1 MNLSK
6 KMFLAFLAFIVAPMF
21 VLGVVA
27 YSMSQELIVKKFGDQ
42 SEITL
47 KAIGRNVRDVL
58 KEANYFS
65 DFWMVKDSIQGIYRV
80 LDQTQENG
88 PSLSTYELNEMDT
101 VLRSTLLTYTPI
113 QTVALFNKEGRSI
126 SAGRMTNALLSFSEL
141 QASES
146 FPTVKANNGVPTWIG
161 PKEDPSFPAGVRD
174 FYQIRVVKDF
184 WTMDDRGYMLLRFR
198 FPDWNAMFQLYDSG
212 AGNDRTRRYLLLDRS
227 GLVLIDTFQELE
239 GTRLTEAMTEHKGNE
254 NVSASGDFSY
264 KGDFR
269 GETSL
274 ISMHRLGLDELGA
287 RGWTLVSVTSWTYV
301 AGEMTTI
308 MSGVIGITIL
318 CLVCALLFNLVFVR
332 RMIRLLL
339 RVAASMK
346 KVELG
351 DLTTRVRV
359 SGKDETMLLAKGFN
373 SLVARIEELLE
384 EVKRQQ
390 QRKNNAELM
399 LLQAQ
404 IKPHFL
410 FNTLESINVLAIQ
423 NQGKK
428 VSHMVH
434 RLGSLLRISI
444 DNREEVPLREELA
457 HLRSYL
463 DIQSFRF
470 EDTFMFEI
478 DVPEHLLDTPILKL
492 TLQPLVENSIQHG
505 FDGLERLG
513 RLGRIAVRCVDEG
526 RWVALYVED
535 NGLGIAEER
544 LASFRYHEGGSR
556 DRAAELPEAAAAG
569 EANGQAGGGLGVAN
583 VADRLRIRYGLPYGL
598 YLCSEYGQ
606 GTKIKLL
613 VPKKAAAA
621 METQPEGS
629 ST

>member
-6 KMFLAFLAFIVAPMF
+6 KTFLAFLAFIIAPMF

-47 KAIGRNVRDVL
+47 KAIGRNIRDVL

-65 DFWMVKDSIQGIYRV
+65 DFWMVKDSIQGMYRV
-80 LDQTQENG
+80 LDQMQATGQ
-88 PSLSTYELNEMDT
+88 PLSSYELNEMDT
-101 VLRSTLLTYTPI
+101 VLRGTLLTYAPI
-113 QTVALFNKEGRSI
+113 QSVALFNKDGQSI
-126 SAGRMTNALLSFSEL
+126 SAGRMTNSPLSFQEL
-141 QASES
+141 KASGS
-146 FPTVKANNGVPTWIG
+146 FPAVTSGNGVPVWIG
-161 PKEDPSFPAGVRD
+161 PKEDPSFPAAARD
-174 FYQIRVVKDF
+174 FYQVRIVKDF

-212 AGNDRTRRYLLLDRS
+212 AGSDRARRYMLLDRN
-227 GLVLIDTFQELE
+227 GLVLFDTFQELE
-239 GTRLTEAMTEHKGNE
+239 GTWLPLSIMGHGGGGSTD
-254 NVSASGDFSY
+254 DFSY

-274 ISMHRLGLDELGA
+274 ISLHRLDMDELGA
-287 RGWTLVSVTSWTYV
+287 RGWSLVSVTSWKYV
-301 AGEMTTI
+301 AGEMTSI
-308 MSGVIGITIL
+308 MNGVIGIMIL
-318 CLVCALLFNLVFVR
+318 CLVCALLYNLVFVR
-332 RMIRLLL
+332 RMIGLLL
-339 RVAASMK
+339 RVVASMK
-346 KVELG
+346 KVERG
-351 DLTTRVRV
+351 DLTTRVHV
-359 SGKDETMLLAKGFN
+359 AGKDETMVLAKGFN
-373 SLVARIEELLE
+373 SLVARIEDLLE
-384 EVKRQQ
+384 EVKREQE
-390 QRKNNAELM
+390 RKNKAELM

-444 DNREEVPLREELA
+444 DKREEVPLRQELA

-463 DIQSFRF
+463 EIQSFRF
-470 EDTFMFEI
+470 EDLFSFEI
-478 DVPEHLLDTPILKL
+478 DVPEELLETTILKL

-513 RLGRIAVRCVDEG
+513 RSGRIAVRARDEG
-526 RWVALYVED
+526 SRVALCVED
-535 NGLGIAEER
+535 NGIGIEAQR
-544 LASFRYHEGGSR
+544 LAGFRYHEQGWRGS
-556 DRAAELPEAAAAG
+556 DGLLSEAAAAEE
-569 EANGQAGGGLGVAN
+569 EAGTAGGGLGVAN
-583 VADRLRIRYGLPYGL
+583 VADRLRIRYGSPYGL
-598 YLCSEYGQ
+598 YICSVPGE

-613 VPKKAAAA
+613 VPKATAAA
-621 METQPEGS
+621 EERQEGDGE
-629 ST
+629 